1 MARCAICLSEI
12 KEFNEGKKIAHLSVS
27 LNETDNKENHIHVH
41 GDLDNKEAMTEIID
55 STIQEI
61 GLENVFVKKA
71 QSQLHK
77 KEIIFHNRQRIGDM
91 FMFTCAVRDFKRAFP
106 DVRVNVL
113 STCGHIWDYNPY
125 VDRTLQPYY
134 LNGKTLETIKA
145 EDFGVNTN
153 VLKIGPGWLTN
164 KSNSLD
170 WHFANAYR
178 ISIEQQLGIQ
188 IPQGE
193 SRGDIWMTKEEY
205 DAPRVTE
212 KPYWIIVTGGEK
224 GWGCKMYPSVR
235 WQEVVDQNPD
245 ILFYQLGA
253 ASDNHLKLK
262 GPNVVDYIGKTEDRQ
277 NGIRD
282 LFKLFLN
289 AEGSIGLVSFHMHL
303 SGALGK
309 PCVVVAGAREPVSF
323 TRYAGHQYISNDGCL
338 PCAVTACWHC
348 DINACTNLVTTDEKM
363 PKCVDM
369 IKSED
374 VTRYINRYYEGG
386 RLVKG
391 KPSDK
396 PRLFKNIVPTPAKVV
411 LAEQPKS
418 NINTYGLTFNGG
430 ALTERD
436 WEFICEAIKK
446 FKVETVLEFG
456 GGLSTLL
463 FSDIKLKK
471 VVTYEDKQGW
481 IDKIKKLKPSCD
493 IRFWDGKQ
501 TPDKFNYDLGFV
513 DGPSGGA
520 SREFSTKIASETC
533 KIVVI
538 HDANREKERE
548 WQEKYIKAKFNG
560 PIKGGH
566 RCHLWVRKDIAIS
579 EPEVV
584 IPKKTITI
592 SRDLNE
598 VLNTTGNTLDSVNKD
613 LLNVKDSLDRFVLP
627 ESSIFTGKKFIKF
640 VSTARGWGGCA
651 RSTTTLMKLLL
662 KQGHKV
668 EFIPFRNTVSSRE
681 FKECIEKEMPGLI
694 VTNNY
699 ESIKEMCDILFVYA
713 DDFVWEFTKPEMEEV
728 FSGVNAEKKI
738 MMLNYRSGSVGKTPW
753 TKDWDKYMFLNSG
766 QERELLKLLPNAKT
780 KVLPPC
786 TILDEFVKVE
796 PNYESDII
804 HIVRHSSQGDTK
816 FAKNF
821 QDEVDAILN
830 SRSDVKMS
838 FMPGPTFV
846 PPSERVIRVP
856 KTPFPQE
863 VARFLATG
871 NLFVYSLPQGYMD
884 MGPRTILEAMAV
896 GLPIIADNWGGAPD
910 RVTPDCGWICNSK
923 EEMVE
928 IIKNVTVEELAKKG
942 RAAKQR
948 AIDEFIPTKWLKEIL
963 E

>member
-27 LNETDNKENHIHVH
+27 LNETDNKENHVHVH
-41 GDLDNKEAMTEIID
+41 GDLDNKEAMTQIID
-55 STIQEI
+55 SAIQELN
-61 GLENVFVKKA
+61 LESVFTKKA
-71 QSQLHK
+71 QSQLDK

-91 FMFTCAVRDFKRAFP
+91 FMFTCAVRDFKKAFP

-178 ISIEQQLGIQ
+178 ISIEQQLGIH

-193 SRGDIWMTKEEY
+193 SRGDIWITKEEY
-205 DAPRVTE
+205 NAPRVTE
-212 KPYWIIVTGGEK
+212 KPYWIIITGGEK

-253 ASDNHLKLK
+253 AGDKHIKLI
-262 GPNVVDYIGKTEDRQ
+262 GPNVVDYTGKTEDRQ
-277 NGIRD
+277 TGIRD

-348 DINACTNLVTTDEKM
+348 DINACTNLVTTEEKM

-369 IKSED
+369 IKSEE

-386 RLVKG
+386 RLVKE
-391 KPSDK
+391 KASDK
-396 PRLFKNIVPTPAKVV
+396 PKLFKNIVETPDKVQV
-411 LAEQPKS
+411 IEEPKS
-418 NINTYGLTFNGG
+418 NANTYGLTFNGG

-436 WEFICEAIKK
+436 WLFICDAIKK
-446 FKVETVLEFG
+446 FNVETVLEFG

-463 FSDIKLKK
+463 LSDINLKK

-481 IDKIKKLKPSCD
+481 IDKIKKLKPACD

-501 TPDKFNYDLGFV
+501 IQNPENYDLAFV
-513 DGPSGGA
+513 DGPSGGG

-538 HDANREKERE
+538 HDAGREKETE
-548 WQEKYIKAKFNG
+548 WQNKYIKEKFNG

-566 RCHLWVRKDIAIS
+566 RCHLWVRKD
-579 EPEVV
+579 V
-584 IPKKTITI
+584 IVPKVELPPVKKTVITVD
-592 SRDLNE
+592 SNTKLEETNKKLV
-598 VLNTTGNTLDSVNKD
+598 VLKEAFDNFTLPDSA
-613 LLNVKDSLDRFVLP
+613 LLA
-627 ESSIFTGKKFIKF
+627 GKKYIKF
-640 VSTARGWGGCA
+640 VSTARGWGGCS

-668 EFIPFRNTVSSRE
+668 EFIPFRNAVTSRE
-681 FKECIEKEMPGLI
+681 FKECIEKEMQNLI
-694 VTNNY
+694 VTNDYN
-699 ESIKEMCDILFVYA
+699 SIKEKCDILFVYA
-713 DDFVWEFTKPEMEEV
+713 DDFVWEFTKPEMEEI
-728 FSGVNAEKKI
+728 FSGVNADKKI
-738 MMLNYRSGSVGKTPW
+738 MMLNYRSGSVGKTAW

-780 KVLPPC
+780 KVLAPC
-786 TILDEFVKVE
+786 TILDEFVNVE
-796 PNYESDII
+796 PNYSSDII

-821 QDEVDAILN
+821 QEEVDAILN
-830 SRSDVKMS
+830 SRPDVKMS
-838 FMPGPTFV
+838 FMPGPSFV
-846 PPSERVIRVP
+846 PPSERVIRAP

-863 VARFLATG
+863 VARFLSTG
-871 NLFVYSLPQGYMD
+871 NLFVYSLPNGYMD

-928 IIKNVTVEELAKKG
+928 IIKNVTIEELAKKG

-948 AIDEFIPTKWLKEIL
+948 AIDEFIPSKWLKEIL